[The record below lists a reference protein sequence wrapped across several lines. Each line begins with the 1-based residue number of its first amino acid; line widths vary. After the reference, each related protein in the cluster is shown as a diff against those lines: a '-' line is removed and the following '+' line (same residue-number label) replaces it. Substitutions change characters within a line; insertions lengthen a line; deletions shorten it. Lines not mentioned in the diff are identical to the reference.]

1 MNPTS
6 KIQNPKSSRLS
17 PSTSRAVFSSL
28 HLNHHPNPPR
38 ARRGAAFTLI
48 ELLVVISIIGL
59 LAGLAVPA
67 IQGAMKSARKA
78 EVAAVAQSIRTAIL
92 AWNSEYGT
100 WPTANVTTVANDV
113 FPVTVNGVT
122 VMVTNFVYLSDTNFL
137 NLISTSAGNQ
147 RGIIF
152 LEVPTKF
159 TNSTGIV
166 TPKGYLTG
174 ASNAPFLF
182 TVDSGGA
189 GTLASVGYEKTN
201 LRASVAVWTT
211 DPSNTNWSSYTS
223 RGKSVGTWK

>member
-1 MNPTS
+1 MNPKS
-6 KIQNPKSSRLS
+6 KIQNPNSSRPS
-17 PSTSRAVFSSL
+17 PSTHRPPSSVL
-28 HLNHHPNPPR
+28 
-38 ARRGAAFTLI
+38 RRPAAFTLV

-78 EVAAVAQSIRTAIL
+78 EVAAVAQSIRTAVI

-100 WPTANVTTVANDV
+100 WPTANVKIVDNDV
-113 FPVTVNGVT
+113 YTVISGTNTVTV
-122 VMVTNFVYLSDTNFL
+122 TNYAYLSDTNFL
-137 NLISTSAGNQ
+137 NLISTSAGNE

-159 TNSTGIV
+159 TNSSGIV
-166 TPKGYLTG
+166 TPKGYLPG
-174 ASNAPFLF
+174 GSNAPFLF

-201 LRASVAVWTT
+201 LRASIAVWTT
-211 DPSNTNWSSYTS
+211 DPSNTNWSTYTS
-223 RGKSVGTWK
+223 KGKSVGTWK